1 MGTFSIWHLLVVAV
15 IILIF
20 FGPSKIEG
28 LGKALGRSIR
38 GFKEGLNEID
48 SDAREVSQN
57 QDRRQELTARQASA
71 ADLDSAGSMSQS
83 GDKQNTPDKRN
94 S

>member
-15 IILIF
+15 IVLIF

-48 SDAREVSQN
+48 SDAREIGQN
-57 QDRRQELTARQASA
+57 QTQERRQELSERQGQPAESTASA
-71 ADLDSAGSMSQS
+71 SR
-83 GDKQNTPDKRN
+83 DKQESPDKRN

>member
-28 LGKALGRSIR
+28 LGRALGRSIR

-48 SDAREVSQN
+48 SDAREVDQGEH
-57 QDRRQELTARQASA
+57 RRQELASRQAKSSEPLPSVKEKQDA
-71 ADLDSAGSMSQS
+71 Q
-83 GDKQNTPDKRN
+83 DKSKG
-94 S
+94 